1 MRFRC
6 LFAFL
11 IAVAA
16 AQGQTPPSVS
26 GYWDDVFHS
35 GKIQFNKNAS
45 KLVQYAI
52 RERKPGLAV
61 DLGTDS

>member
-1 MRFRC
+1 
-6 LFAFL
+6 
-11 IAVAA
+11 
-16 AQGQTPPSVS
+16 VS
-26 GYWDDVFHS
+26 GYWDDVFRS